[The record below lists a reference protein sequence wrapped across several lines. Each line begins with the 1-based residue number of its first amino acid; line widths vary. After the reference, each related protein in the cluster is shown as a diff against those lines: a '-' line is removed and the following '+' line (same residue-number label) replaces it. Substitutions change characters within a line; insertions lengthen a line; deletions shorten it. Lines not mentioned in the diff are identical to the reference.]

1 MAYTVRKLLESEQ
14 FPKMKLLCGEK
25 GLDLEV
31 KGIRIIEIE
40 DMERYLTGGE
50 ILITSLQVYLSCS
63 DREVEQH
70 FEDLVKS
77 EISGFIVK
85 KRKEY
90 DPTGRR
96 LSLLEKHCKKY
107 EIPLVEIPGDFYYWE
122 IIRYVIMQVFDK
134 DTARLKYFKITHDS
148 FNSFILKNNGSS
160 NTASDIIKFLSI
172 MIENPVVL
180 YYGNLNCMVSTNS
193 DNSKL
198 ILSDEIQPYK
208 PNIITKFQYMKQMKG
223 SCVQYVVKFAIL
235 SEVEVYITIT
245 EENRELTELDYMAI
259 ENAII
264 NLQYGFL
271 SEFAQDEVKKKYQRD
286 LIHNILN
293 GLLSSK
299 EMTEAAAQLGMKE
312 SDTYRVVDFHTIKKN
327 VQSKYTKEQLHEVGV
342 IEGELKHLLPDA
354 LIYRNMDQIVMIQQV
369 DSNQTEL
376 EYQKEMEEVED
387 VIQRS
392 ILYRKKDT
400 DFQIG
405 IGKLTTVLNHNQIVE
420 SGYQDDISFYTKQ
433 VYLQLQ
439 KNYPEYGITDEEI
452 ASVAH
457 LAPIHD
463 IGKIKVPIEILNKN
477 GKLTDEEMNVVKQH
491 PLVGAAMTRRFPEG
505 VITEK
510 LNQYS
515 YEICRHH
522 HERYDGS
529 GYPDGLKGNAIPM
542 CAQVVGIVDAYDALI
557 NDRPYKRKY
566 EPEEAIRMISNG
578 ECGAFSKKLIQCL
591 TAAAKQPE
599 WLKVTKSQA

>member
-50 ILITSLQVYLSCS
+50 ILITSFQVYLSCN

-77 EISGFIVK
+77 DISGFIVK

-107 EIPLVEIPGDFYYWE
+107 EIPLVEIPGDLYYWG
-122 IIRYVIMQVFDK
+122 IIRHVMIQVFDK
-134 DTARLKYFKITHDS
+134 DTARLKYFKITHDN
-148 FNSFILKNNGSS
+148 FNTFILKNNGSS

-198 ILSDEIQPYK
+198 ILSDEIQPYN

-235 SEVEVYITIT
+235 NEVEIYITIT

-271 SEFAQDEVKKKYQRD
+271 SEFAQNEVKKKYQRD
-286 LIHNILN
+286 IIHNILN

-327 VQSKYTKEQLHEVGV
+327 VQRKYTKEQLHEVDV
-342 IEGELKHLLPDA
+342 IVGELMYLLPDA

-376 EYQKEMEEVED
+376 EYQKEMEEIEE
-387 VIQRS
+387 VIQQS

-405 IGKLTTVLNHNQIVE
+405 IGKSVE
-420 SGYQDDISFYTKQ
+420 GYQRLKESYHEASQAIKYIEIIRQVTGDKNKSVVHYSNLGFFQIFGKVDDMTELERCIPDTLKKLYLYDDEHKGELITTLQMYLRNNQSIKKTAGAMFVHYRTISYR
-433 VYLQLQ
+433 L
-439 KNYPEYGITDEEI
+439 E
-452 ASVAH
+452 
-457 LAPIHD
+457 
-463 IGKIKVPIEILNKN
+463 KIKQI
-477 GKLTDEEMNVVKQH
+477 
-491 PLVGAAMTRRFPEG
+491 
-505 VITEK
+505 
-510 LNQYS
+510 
-515 YEICRHH
+515 
-522 HERYDGS
+522 S
-529 GYPDGLKGNAIPM
+529 GINFDNANEVL
-542 CAQVVGIVDAYDALI
+542 AV
-557 NDRPYKRKY
+557 
-566 EPEEAIRMISNG
+566 SNG
-578 ECGAFSKKLIQCL
+578 LIIY
-591 TAAAKQPE
+591 KM
-599 WLKVTKSQA
+599 LKEIE

>member
-50 ILITSLQVYLSCS
+50 ILITSFQVYLSCS

-77 EISGFIVK
+77 DISGFIVK

-107 EIPLVEIPGDFYYWE
+107 EIPLVEISEDSYYWG
-122 IIRYVIMQVFDK
+122 IIRYVMIQVFDK

-148 FNSFILKNNGSS
+148 FNTFILKNNGSS

-198 ILSDEIQPYK
+198 ILLDEIQPYK

-223 SCVQYVVKFAIL
+223 SCVQYIVKFAIL
-235 SEVEVYITIT
+235 SEVEIYITIT

-271 SEFAQDEVKKKYQRD
+271 SEFAQNEVKKTYQRD

-312 SDTYRVVDFHTIKKN
+312 SDTYRVVDFHTITKN
-327 VQSKYTKEQLHEVGV
+327 VQRKYTKEQLHEVGV
-342 IEGELKHLLPDA
+342 IEGELMHLLPDA

-369 DSNQTEL
+369 DSDQTEL

-405 IGKLTTVLNHNQIVE
+405 IGKSVE
-420 SGYQDDISFYTKQ
+420 GYQRLKESYYEASQAIKYIEIIRQVTGDKNKSVVQYSNLGFFQIFGKVDDMTELERCIPETLKKLYLYDDEHKGELITTLQMYLRNNQSIKKTASAMFVHYRTISYR
-433 VYLQLQ
+433 L
-439 KNYPEYGITDEEI
+439 E
-452 ASVAH
+452 
-457 LAPIHD
+457 
-463 IGKIKVPIEILNKN
+463 KIKQI
-477 GKLTDEEMNVVKQH
+477 
-491 PLVGAAMTRRFPEG
+491 
-505 VITEK
+505 
-510 LNQYS
+510 
-515 YEICRHH
+515 
-522 HERYDGS
+522 S
-529 GYPDGLKGNAIPM
+529 GINFDNANEVL
-542 CAQVVGIVDAYDALI
+542 AV
-557 NDRPYKRKY
+557 
-566 EPEEAIRMISNG
+566 SNG
-578 ECGAFSKKLIQCL
+578 LIIY
-591 TAAAKQPE
+591 KM
-599 WLKVTKSQA
+599 LKEIE

>member
-50 ILITSLQVYLSCS
+50 ILITSFQVYLSCN

-77 EISGFIVK
+77 DISGFIVK

-107 EIPLVEIPGDFYYWE
+107 EIPLVEISEDLHYWG

-134 DTARLKYFKITHDS
+134 ATARLKYFKITHDN
-148 FNSFILKNNGSS
+148 FNAFILNNNGSC
-160 NTASDIIKFLSI
+160 NTASNIIKFLSV

-235 SEVEVYITIT
+235 SEVEIYITIT

-286 LIHNILN
+286 IVHNILN

-342 IEGELKHLLPDA
+342 IVSELKHLLPDA

-405 IGKLTTVLNHNQIVE
+405 IGKSVE
-420 SGYQDDISFYTKQ
+420 GYQRLKESYHEASRAIKYIDIIRLVTGDKNKSVVHYSNLGFFQIFGEIDDVTELERYIPETLKKLYLYDDEHKGELITTLQMYLRNNQSIKKTADAMFVHYRTISYR
-433 VYLQLQ
+433 L
-439 KNYPEYGITDEEI
+439 E
-452 ASVAH
+452 
-457 LAPIHD
+457 
-463 IGKIKVPIEILNKN
+463 KIKQI
-477 GKLTDEEMNVVKQH
+477 
-491 PLVGAAMTRRFPEG
+491 
-505 VITEK
+505 
-510 LNQYS
+510 
-515 YEICRHH
+515 
-522 HERYDGS
+522 S
-529 GYPDGLKGNAIPM
+529 GINFN
-542 CAQVVGIVDAYDALI
+542 DANEVLAV
-557 NDRPYKRKY
+557 
-566 EPEEAIRMISNG
+566 SNG
-578 ECGAFSKKLIQCL
+578 LIIY
-591 TAAAKQPE
+591 KM
-599 WLKVTKSQA
+599 LKEIE

>member
-50 ILITSLQVYLSCS
+50 ILITSFQVYLSCN

-77 EISGFIVK
+77 DISGFIVK

-107 EIPLVEIPGDFYYWE
+107 EIPLVEISEDSYYWG

-134 DTARLKYFKITHDS
+134 ATARLKYFKITHDN
-148 FNSFILKNNGSS
+148 FNTFILNNNGSC
-160 NTASDIIKFLSI
+160 NTASNIIKFLSV

-235 SEVEVYITIT
+235 REVEIYITIT
-245 EENRELTELDYMAI
+245 EENRGLTELDYMAI

-312 SDTYRVVDFHTIKKN
+312 SDTYRVVDFHTIKNN

-369 DSNQTEL
+369 DSEQTEL

-392 ILYRKKDT
+392 IFYRKKDT

-405 IGKLTTVLNHNQIVE
+405 IGKSVK
-420 SGYQDDISFYTKQ
+420 GYQRLKESYHEASQAIKYIEIVRLVTGDKNKSVVHYSNLGFFQIFGEIDDMTKLERYIPETLKKLYEYDDEHKGELIPTLQMFLSNNQSIRKTAGAMFVHYRTISYRM
-433 VYLQLQ
+433 
-439 KNYPEYGITDEEI
+439 E
-452 ASVAH
+452 
-457 LAPIHD
+457 
-463 IGKIKVPIEILNKN
+463 KIKEITRINFDNANEVLAVSN
-477 GKLTDEEMNVVKQH
+477 G
-491 PLVGAAMTRRFPEG
+491 LVIYKM
-505 VITEK
+505 
-510 LNQYS
+510 LNQ
-515 YEICRHH
+515 
-522 HERYDGS
+522 
-529 GYPDGLKGNAIPM
+529 
-542 CAQVVGIVDAYDALI
+542 
-557 NDRPYKRKY
+557 
-566 EPEEAIRMISNG
+566 
-578 ECGAFSKKLIQCL
+578 
-591 TAAAKQPE
+591 
-599 WLKVTKSQA
+599 

>member
-50 ILITSLQVYLSCS
+50 ILITSFQVYLSCN

-77 EISGFIVK
+77 DISGFIVK

-107 EIPLVEIPGDFYYWE
+107 EIPLVEISEDLYYWG

-134 DTARLKYFKITHDS
+134 VTARLKYFKITHDN
-148 FNSFILKNNGSS
+148 FNTFILNNNGSC
-160 NTASDIIKFLSI
+160 NTASDIIKFLSV

-235 SEVEVYITIT
+235 NEMEIYITIT

-286 LIHNILN
+286 IVHNILN

-299 EMTEAAAQLGMKE
+299 EMTEAASQLGMKE

-327 VQSKYTKEQLHEVGV
+327 VQRKYTKEQLQEVGV
-342 IEGELKHLLPDA
+342 IVGELMYLLPDA

-369 DSNQTEL
+369 DPNQTEL

-405 IGKLTTVLNHNQIVE
+405 IGKSVE
-420 SGYQDDISFYTKQ
+420 GYQRLKESYHEASRAIKYIDIIRLVTGDKNKSVVHYSNLGFFQIFGEIDDVTELERYIPGTLKKLYLYDDEHKGELITTLQMYLRNKQSIRKTADEMFVHYRTISYR
-433 VYLQLQ
+433 L
-439 KNYPEYGITDEEI
+439 E
-452 ASVAH
+452 
-457 LAPIHD
+457 
-463 IGKIKVPIEILNKN
+463 KIKQI
-477 GKLTDEEMNVVKQH
+477 
-491 PLVGAAMTRRFPEG
+491 
-505 VITEK
+505 
-510 LNQYS
+510 
-515 YEICRHH
+515 
-522 HERYDGS
+522 S
-529 GYPDGLKGNAIPM
+529 GINFDNANEVL
-542 CAQVVGIVDAYDALI
+542 AV
-557 NDRPYKRKY
+557 
-566 EPEEAIRMISNG
+566 SNG
-578 ECGAFSKKLIQCL
+578 MIIYKL
-591 TAAAKQPE
+591 
-599 WLKVTKSQA
+599 LKEIE

>member
-50 ILITSLQVYLSCS
+50 ILITSFQVYLSCN

-77 EISGFIVK
+77 DISGFIVK

-107 EIPLVEIPGDFYYWE
+107 EIPLLEIPEDFYYWG

-134 DTARLKYFKITHDS
+134 ATARLKYFKITHDS
-148 FNSFILKNNGSS
+148 FNTFILKNNGSS

-235 SEVEVYITIT
+235 NEMEIYITIT

-286 LIHNILN
+286 IVHNILN

-312 SDTYRVVDFHTIKKN
+312 SDTYRVVDFHTITKN
-327 VQSKYTKEQLHEVGV
+327 VQRKYTKEQLHEVGV
-342 IEGELKHLLPDA
+342 IEGELMHLLPDA

-369 DSNQTEL
+369 DSDQTEL
-376 EYQKEMEEVED
+376 EYQKEMEEIEE

-405 IGKLTTVLNHNQIVE
+405 IGKSVE
-420 SGYQDDISFYTKQ
+420 GYQRLKESYYEASQAIKYIEIIRQVTGDKNKSVVHYSNLGFFQIFGKVDDMTELERCIPETLKKLYLYDDEHKGELITTLQMYLRNNQSIKKTAGAMFVHYRTISYR
-433 VYLQLQ
+433 L
-439 KNYPEYGITDEEI
+439 E
-452 ASVAH
+452 
-457 LAPIHD
+457 
-463 IGKIKVPIEILNKN
+463 KIKQI
-477 GKLTDEEMNVVKQH
+477 
-491 PLVGAAMTRRFPEG
+491 
-505 VITEK
+505 
-510 LNQYS
+510 
-515 YEICRHH
+515 
-522 HERYDGS
+522 S
-529 GYPDGLKGNAIPM
+529 GINFDNANEVL
-542 CAQVVGIVDAYDALI
+542 AV
-557 NDRPYKRKY
+557 
-566 EPEEAIRMISNG
+566 SNG
-578 ECGAFSKKLIQCL
+578 LIIY
-591 TAAAKQPE
+591 KM
-599 WLKVTKSQA
+599 LKEIE

>member
-50 ILITSLQVYLSCS
+50 ILITSFQVYLSCN

-77 EISGFIVK
+77 DISGFIVK

-107 EIPLVEIPGDFYYWE
+107 EIPLVEISEDSYYWG

-134 DTARLKYFKITHDS
+134 VTARLKYFKITHDN
-148 FNSFILKNNGSS
+148 FNTFILRNNGSS

-235 SEVEVYITIT
+235 SEVEIYITIT

-312 SDTYRVVDFHTIKKN
+312 SHTYRVVDFHTIKNN

-342 IEGELKHLLPDA
+342 IEGELMHLLPDA

-369 DSNQTEL
+369 DSDQTEL
-376 EYQKEMEEVED
+376 EYQKEMEEIEE

-405 IGKLTTVLNHNQIVE
+405 IGKSVE
-420 SGYQDDISFYTKQ
+420 GYQRLKESYHEASRAIKYIEIIRQVTGDKNKSVVHYSNLGFFQIFGEIDDVTELERYIPETLKKLYLYDDEHKGELITTLQMYLRNNQSIKKTAGAMFVHYRTISYR
-433 VYLQLQ
+433 L
-439 KNYPEYGITDEEI
+439 E
-452 ASVAH
+452 
-457 LAPIHD
+457 
-463 IGKIKVPIEILNKN
+463 KIKQISEINF
-477 GKLTDEEMNVVKQH
+477 D
-491 PLVGAAMTRRFPEG
+491 
-505 VITEK
+505 
-510 LNQYS
+510 
-515 YEICRHH
+515 
-522 HERYDGS
+522 
-529 GYPDGLKGNAIPM
+529 
-542 CAQVVGIVDAYDALI
+542 DANEVLAV
-557 NDRPYKRKY
+557 
-566 EPEEAIRMISNG
+566 SNG
-578 ECGAFSKKLIQCL
+578 LIIY
-591 TAAAKQPE
+591 KM
-599 WLKVTKSQA
+599 LKEIE

>member
-50 ILITSLQVYLSCS
+50 ILITSFQVYLSCN

-77 EISGFIVK
+77 DISGFIVK

-107 EIPLVEIPGDFYYWE
+107 EIPLVEISEDFYYWG
-122 IIRYVIMQVFDK
+122 IIRHVMMQVFDK
-134 DTARLKYFKITHDS
+134 DTARLKYFKITHDN
-148 FNSFILKNNGSS
+148 FNTFILRNNGSS

-235 SEVEVYITIT
+235 SEVEIYITIT

-312 SDTYRVVDFHTIKKN
+312 SDTYRVVDFHTIKNN

-369 DSNQTEL
+369 DFDQTEL
-376 EYQKEMEEVED
+376 EYQKEMEEIED

-405 IGKLTTVLNHNQIVE
+405 IGKSVE
-420 SGYQDDISFYTKQ
+420 GYQRLKESYHEASRAIKYIEIIRQVTGDKNKSVVHYSNLGFFQIFGEIDDVTELERYIPETLKKLYLYDDEHKGELITTLQMYLRNNQSIKKTAGAMFAHYRTISYR
-433 VYLQLQ
+433 L
-439 KNYPEYGITDEEI
+439 E
-452 ASVAH
+452 
-457 LAPIHD
+457 
-463 IGKIKVPIEILNKN
+463 KIKQISEINF
-477 GKLTDEEMNVVKQH
+477 D
-491 PLVGAAMTRRFPEG
+491 
-505 VITEK
+505 
-510 LNQYS
+510 
-515 YEICRHH
+515 
-522 HERYDGS
+522 
-529 GYPDGLKGNAIPM
+529 
-542 CAQVVGIVDAYDALI
+542 DANEVLAV
-557 NDRPYKRKY
+557 
-566 EPEEAIRMISNG
+566 SNG
-578 ECGAFSKKLIQCL
+578 LIIY
-591 TAAAKQPE
+591 KM
-599 WLKVTKSQA
+599 LKEIE

>member
-50 ILITSLQVYLSCS
+50 ILITSFQVYLSCN

-77 EISGFIVK
+77 DISGFIVK

-107 EIPLVEIPGDFYYWE
+107 EIPLVEIPEDLYYWG

-134 DTARLKYFKITHDS
+134 VTARLKYFKITHDN
-148 FNSFILKNNGSS
+148 FNTFILNNNGSC
-160 NTASDIIKFLSI
+160 NTASDIIKFLSV

-180 YYGNLNCMVSTNS
+180 YYGNLNCMASTNS

-235 SEVEVYITIT
+235 NEMEIYITIT

-271 SEFAQDEVKKKYQRD
+271 SEFAQNEVKKKYQRD
-286 LIHNILN
+286 IIHNILN

-327 VQSKYTKEQLHEVGV
+327 VQRKYTKEQLQEVGV
-342 IEGELKHLLPDA
+342 IVGELMYLLPDA

-369 DSNQTEL
+369 DSDQTEL
-376 EYQKEMEEVED
+376 EYQKKMEEVKD

-405 IGKLTTVLNHNQIVE
+405 IGKSVE
-420 SGYQDDISFYTKQ
+420 GYQRLKESYHEASRAIKYIDIIRLVTGDKNKSVVHYSNLGFFQIFGEIDDVAELERYIPETLKKLYLYDDEHKGELITTLQMYLRNNQSIKKTADAMFVHYRTISYR
-433 VYLQLQ
+433 L
-439 KNYPEYGITDEEI
+439 E
-452 ASVAH
+452 
-457 LAPIHD
+457 
-463 IGKIKVPIEILNKN
+463 KIKQI
-477 GKLTDEEMNVVKQH
+477 
-491 PLVGAAMTRRFPEG
+491 
-505 VITEK
+505 
-510 LNQYS
+510 
-515 YEICRHH
+515 
-522 HERYDGS
+522 S
-529 GYPDGLKGNAIPM
+529 GINFD
-542 CAQVVGIVDAYDALI
+542 DANEVLAV
-557 NDRPYKRKY
+557 
-566 EPEEAIRMISNG
+566 SNG
-578 ECGAFSKKLIQCL
+578 LIIY
-591 TAAAKQPE
+591 KM
-599 WLKVTKSQA
+599 LKEIE

>member
-1 MAYTVRKLLESEQ
+1 MGYTVRKLLESEQ

-50 ILITSLQVYLSCS
+50 ILITSFQVYLSCN

-77 EISGFIVK
+77 DISGFIVK

-107 EIPLVEIPGDFYYWE
+107 EIPLVEISEDSYYWG

-134 DTARLKYFKITHDS
+134 DTARLKYFKITHDN
-148 FNSFILKNNGSS
+148 FNTFILNNNGSC
-160 NTASDIIKFLSI
+160 NTASDIIKFLSV

-235 SEVEVYITIT
+235 NEMEIYITIT

-312 SDTYRVVDFHTIKKN
+312 SDTYRVVDFHTITKN
-327 VQSKYTKEQLHEVGV
+327 VQRKYTKEQLHEVGV
-342 IEGELKHLLPDA
+342 IEGELMHLLPDA

-405 IGKLTTVLNHNQIVE
+405 IGKSVE
-420 SGYQDDISFYTKQ
+420 GYQRLKESYYEASQAIKYIEIIRLVTGDKNKSVVHYSNLGFFQIFGKVDDMTELERCIPETLKKLYLYDDEHKGELITTLQMYLRNNQSIKKTAGAMFVHYRTISYR
-433 VYLQLQ
+433 L
-439 KNYPEYGITDEEI
+439 E
-452 ASVAH
+452 
-457 LAPIHD
+457 
-463 IGKIKVPIEILNKN
+463 KIKQI
-477 GKLTDEEMNVVKQH
+477 
-491 PLVGAAMTRRFPEG
+491 
-505 VITEK
+505 
-510 LNQYS
+510 
-515 YEICRHH
+515 
-522 HERYDGS
+522 S
-529 GYPDGLKGNAIPM
+529 GINFDNANEVL
-542 CAQVVGIVDAYDALI
+542 AV
-557 NDRPYKRKY
+557 
-566 EPEEAIRMISNG
+566 SNG
-578 ECGAFSKKLIQCL
+578 LIIY
-591 TAAAKQPE
+591 KM
-599 WLKVTKSQA
+599 LKEIE

>member
-50 ILITSLQVYLSCS
+50 ILITSFQVYLSCS

-77 EISGFIVK
+77 DISGFIVK

-107 EIPLVEIPGDFYYWE
+107 EIPLVEISEDSYYWG

-134 DTARLKYFKITHDS
+134 DTARLKYFKITHDN
-148 FNSFILKNNGSS
+148 FNTFILNNNGSC

-235 SEVEVYITIT
+235 SEVEIYITIT

-286 LIHNILN
+286 IIHNILN

-327 VQSKYTKEQLHEVGV
+327 VQRKYTKEQLHEVGV
-342 IEGELKHLLPDA
+342 IEGELMHLLPDA

-405 IGKLTTVLNHNQIVE
+405 IGKSVE
-420 SGYQDDISFYTKQ
+420 GYQRLKESYYEASQAIKYIEIIRLVTGDKNKSVVHYSNLGFFQIFGKVDDMTELERCIPETLKKLYLYDDEHKGELITTLQMYLRNKQSIRKTADAMFVHYRTISYR
-433 VYLQLQ
+433 L
-439 KNYPEYGITDEEI
+439 E
-452 ASVAH
+452 
-457 LAPIHD
+457 
-463 IGKIKVPIEILNKN
+463 KIKQI
-477 GKLTDEEMNVVKQH
+477 
-491 PLVGAAMTRRFPEG
+491 
-505 VITEK
+505 
-510 LNQYS
+510 
-515 YEICRHH
+515 
-522 HERYDGS
+522 S
-529 GYPDGLKGNAIPM
+529 GINFDNANEVL
-542 CAQVVGIVDAYDALI
+542 AV
-557 NDRPYKRKY
+557 
-566 EPEEAIRMISNG
+566 SNG
-578 ECGAFSKKLIQCL
+578 LIIY
-591 TAAAKQPE
+591 KM
-599 WLKVTKSQA
+599 LKEIE

>member
-50 ILITSLQVYLSCS
+50 ILITSFQVYLSCS

-77 EISGFIVK
+77 DISGFIVK

-107 EIPLVEIPGDFYYWE
+107 EIPLVEISEDSYYWG

-134 DTARLKYFKITHDS
+134 DTARLKYFKITHDN
-148 FNSFILKNNGSS
+148 FNTFILNNNGSC

-235 SEVEVYITIT
+235 NEMEIYITIT

-286 LIHNILN
+286 IVHNILN

-312 SDTYRVVDFHTIKKN
+312 SDTYRVVDFHTITKN
-327 VQSKYTKEQLHEVGV
+327 VQRKYTKEQLHEVGV
-342 IEGELKHLLPDA
+342 IEGELMHLLPDA

-369 DSNQTEL
+369 DSDQTEL
-376 EYQKEMEEVED
+376 EYQKEMEEIEE
-387 VIQRS
+387 VIQQS

-405 IGKLTTVLNHNQIVE
+405 IGKSVE
-420 SGYQDDISFYTKQ
+420 GYQRLKESYHEASQAIKYIEIIRLVTGDKNKSVVHYSNLGFFQIFGKVDDMTELERCIPETLKKLYLYDDEHKGELITTLQMYLRNNQSIKKTAGAMFVHYRTISYR
-433 VYLQLQ
+433 L
-439 KNYPEYGITDEEI
+439 E
-452 ASVAH
+452 
-457 LAPIHD
+457 
-463 IGKIKVPIEILNKN
+463 KIKQI
-477 GKLTDEEMNVVKQH
+477 
-491 PLVGAAMTRRFPEG
+491 
-505 VITEK
+505 
-510 LNQYS
+510 
-515 YEICRHH
+515 
-522 HERYDGS
+522 S
-529 GYPDGLKGNAIPM
+529 GINFDNANEVL
-542 CAQVVGIVDAYDALI
+542 AV
-557 NDRPYKRKY
+557 
-566 EPEEAIRMISNG
+566 SNG
-578 ECGAFSKKLIQCL
+578 LIIY
-591 TAAAKQPE
+591 KM
-599 WLKVTKSQA
+599 LKEIE

>member
-50 ILITSLQVYLSCS
+50 ILITSFQVYLSCN

-77 EISGFIVK
+77 DISGFIVK

-107 EIPLVEIPGDFYYWE
+107 EIPLVEISEDSYYWG

-134 DTARLKYFKITHDS
+134 ATARLKYFKITHDN
-148 FNSFILKNNGSS
+148 FNTFILNNNGSC
-160 NTASDIIKFLSI
+160 NTASNIIKFLSV

-235 SEVEVYITIT
+235 SEVEIYITIT
-245 EENRELTELDYMAI
+245 EENRGLTELDYMAI

-312 SDTYRVVDFHTIKKN
+312 SDTYRVVDFHTIKNN

-369 DSNQTEL
+369 DSEQTEL

-392 ILYRKKDT
+392 IFYRKKDT

-405 IGKLTTVLNHNQIVE
+405 IGKSVK
-420 SGYQDDISFYTKQ
+420 GYQRLKESYHEASQAIKYIEIVRLVTGDKNKSVVHYSNLGFFQIFGEIDDMTKLERYIPETLKKLYEYDDEHKGELIPTLQMFLSNNQSIRKTAGAMFVHYRTISYRM
-433 VYLQLQ
+433 
-439 KNYPEYGITDEEI
+439 E
-452 ASVAH
+452 
-457 LAPIHD
+457 
-463 IGKIKVPIEILNKN
+463 KIKEITGINFDNVNEVLAVSN
-477 GKLTDEEMNVVKQH
+477 G
-491 PLVGAAMTRRFPEG
+491 LVIYKM
-505 VITEK
+505 
-510 LNQYS
+510 LNQ
-515 YEICRHH
+515 
-522 HERYDGS
+522 
-529 GYPDGLKGNAIPM
+529 
-542 CAQVVGIVDAYDALI
+542 
-557 NDRPYKRKY
+557 
-566 EPEEAIRMISNG
+566 
-578 ECGAFSKKLIQCL
+578 
-591 TAAAKQPE
+591 
-599 WLKVTKSQA
+599 

>member
-50 ILITSLQVYLSCS
+50 ILITSFQVYLSCS

-77 EISGFIVK
+77 DISGFIVK

-107 EIPLVEIPGDFYYWE
+107 EIPLVEISEDSYYWG

-134 DTARLKYFKITHDS
+134 DTARLKYFKITHDN
-148 FNSFILKNNGSS
+148 FNTFILNNNGSC

-235 SEVEVYITIT
+235 NEMEIYITIT

-271 SEFAQDEVKKKYQRD
+271 SEFAQDEEKKTYQRD
-286 LIHNILN
+286 IIQNILN

-312 SDTYRVVDFHTIKKN
+312 SDTYRVVDFHTITKN
-327 VQSKYTKEQLHEVGV
+327 VQRKYTKEQLHEVGV
-342 IEGELKHLLPDA
+342 IEGELMHLLPDA

-405 IGKLTTVLNHNQIVE
+405 IGKSVE
-420 SGYQDDISFYTKQ
+420 GYQRLKESYHEASRAIKYIDIIRLVTGDKNKSVVHYSNLGFFQIFGEIDDVTELERYIPETLKKLYLYDDEHKGELITTLQMYLRNNQSIKKTAGAMFVHYRTISYRI
-433 VYLQLQ
+433 
-439 KNYPEYGITDEEI
+439 E
-452 ASVAH
+452 
-457 LAPIHD
+457 
-463 IGKIKVPIEILNKN
+463 KIKQI
-477 GKLTDEEMNVVKQH
+477 
-491 PLVGAAMTRRFPEG
+491 
-505 VITEK
+505 
-510 LNQYS
+510 
-515 YEICRHH
+515 
-522 HERYDGS
+522 S
-529 GYPDGLKGNAIPM
+529 GINFDNANEVL
-542 CAQVVGIVDAYDALI
+542 AV
-557 NDRPYKRKY
+557 
-566 EPEEAIRMISNG
+566 SNG
-578 ECGAFSKKLIQCL
+578 LIIY
-591 TAAAKQPE
+591 KM
-599 WLKVTKSQA
+599 LKEIE

>member
-1 MAYTVRKLLESEQ
+1 MGYTVRKLLESEQ

-50 ILITSLQVYLSCS
+50 ILITSFQVYLSCS

-77 EISGFIVK
+77 DISGFIVK

-107 EIPLVEIPGDFYYWE
+107 EIPLVEISEDSYYWG

-134 DTARLKYFKITHDS
+134 DTARLKYFKITHDN
-148 FNSFILKNNGSS
+148 FNTFILNNNGSC
-160 NTASDIIKFLSI
+160 NTASDIIKFLSV

-235 SEVEVYITIT
+235 NEMEIYITIT

-299 EMTEAAAQLGMKE
+299 EMTEAAAQIGMKE

-327 VQSKYTKEQLHEVGV
+327 VQRKYTKEQLHEVGV
-342 IEGELKHLLPDA
+342 IVGELMYLLPDA

-405 IGKLTTVLNHNQIVE
+405 IGKSVE
-420 SGYQDDISFYTKQ
+420 GYQRLKESYYEASQAIKYIEIIRLVTGDKNKSVVHYSNLGFFQIFGKVDDMTELERCIPETLKKLYLYDDEHKGELITTLQMYLRNNQSIKKTAGAMFVHYRTISYR
-433 VYLQLQ
+433 L
-439 KNYPEYGITDEEI
+439 E
-452 ASVAH
+452 
-457 LAPIHD
+457 
-463 IGKIKVPIEILNKN
+463 KIKQI
-477 GKLTDEEMNVVKQH
+477 
-491 PLVGAAMTRRFPEG
+491 
-505 VITEK
+505 
-510 LNQYS
+510 
-515 YEICRHH
+515 
-522 HERYDGS
+522 S
-529 GYPDGLKGNAIPM
+529 GINFDNANEVL
-542 CAQVVGIVDAYDALI
+542 AV
-557 NDRPYKRKY
+557 
-566 EPEEAIRMISNG
+566 SNG
-578 ECGAFSKKLIQCL
+578 LIIY
-591 TAAAKQPE
+591 KM
-599 WLKVTKSQA
+599 LKEIE

>member
-50 ILITSLQVYLSCS
+50 ILITSFQVYLSCS

-77 EISGFIVK
+77 DISGFIVK

-107 EIPLVEIPGDFYYWE
+107 EIPLVEISEDSYYWG
-122 IIRYVIMQVFDK
+122 IIRYVMIQVFDK

-148 FNSFILKNNGSS
+148 FNTFILKNNGSS

-180 YYGNLNCMVSTNS
+180 YYGDLNCMVSTNS

-235 SEVEVYITIT
+235 SEVEIYITIT

-271 SEFAQDEVKKKYQRD
+271 SEFAQNEVKKTYQRD

-327 VQSKYTKEQLHEVGV
+327 VQRKYTKEQLHEVGV
-342 IEGELKHLLPDA
+342 IEGELMHLLPDA

-405 IGKLTTVLNHNQIVE
+405 IGKSVE
-420 SGYQDDISFYTKQ
+420 GYQRLKESYQEASRAIKYIDIIRLVTGDKNKSVVHYSSLGFFQIFGEIDDVTELERYIPETLKKLYLYDDEHKGELITTLQMYLRNNQSIKKTASAMFVHYRTISYR
-433 VYLQLQ
+433 L
-439 KNYPEYGITDEEI
+439 E
-452 ASVAH
+452 
-457 LAPIHD
+457 
-463 IGKIKVPIEILNKN
+463 KIKQI
-477 GKLTDEEMNVVKQH
+477 
-491 PLVGAAMTRRFPEG
+491 
-505 VITEK
+505 
-510 LNQYS
+510 
-515 YEICRHH
+515 
-522 HERYDGS
+522 S
-529 GYPDGLKGNAIPM
+529 GINFDNANEVL
-542 CAQVVGIVDAYDALI
+542 AV
-557 NDRPYKRKY
+557 
-566 EPEEAIRMISNG
+566 SNG
-578 ECGAFSKKLIQCL
+578 LIIYKMLKKI
-591 TAAAKQPE
+591 E
-599 WLKVTKSQA
+599 

>member
-50 ILITSLQVYLSCS
+50 ILITNFQVYLSCN

-77 EISGFIVK
+77 DISGFIVK

-107 EIPLVEIPGDFYYWE
+107 EIPLVEISEDSYYWG

-134 DTARLKYFKITHDS
+134 ATARLKYFKITHDN
-148 FNSFILKNNGSS
+148 FNAFILNNNGSC
-160 NTASDIIKFLSI
+160 NTASDIIKFLSV

-235 SEVEVYITIT
+235 NEMEIYITIT

-286 LIHNILN
+286 IVHNILN

-327 VQSKYTKEQLHEVGV
+327 VQRKYTKEQLHEVGV
-342 IEGELKHLLPDA
+342 IEGELMHLLPDA

-405 IGKLTTVLNHNQIVE
+405 IGKSVE
-420 SGYQDDISFYTKQ
+420 GYQRLKESYHEASQAIKYIEIIRQ
-433 VYLQLQ
+433 VTGD
-439 KNYPEYGITDEEI
+439 KNK
-452 ASVAH
+452 SVVH
-457 LAPIHD
+457 YSNLGFFQIF
-463 IGKIKVPIEILNKN
+463 GKIDDMTELERCIPETLK
-477 GKLTDEEMNVVKQH
+477 KLYLYDDEHKGELITTLQMYLRNNQSIKKTAGAMFVHYRTISYRLEKIKQ
-491 PLVGAAMTRRFPEG
+491 
-505 VITEK
+505 I
-510 LNQYS
+510 
-515 YEICRHH
+515 
-522 HERYDGS
+522 S
-529 GYPDGLKGNAIPM
+529 GINFDNANEVL
-542 CAQVVGIVDAYDALI
+542 AV
-557 NDRPYKRKY
+557 
-566 EPEEAIRMISNG
+566 SNG
-578 ECGAFSKKLIQCL
+578 LIIY
-591 TAAAKQPE
+591 KM
-599 WLKVTKSQA
+599 LKEIE

>member
-50 ILITSLQVYLSCS
+50 ILITSFQVYLSCS

-77 EISGFIVK
+77 DISGFIVK

-107 EIPLVEIPGDFYYWE
+107 EIPLVEISEDSYYWG
-122 IIRYVIMQVFDK
+122 IIRYVMIQVFDK

-148 FNSFILKNNGSS
+148 FNTFILKNNGSS

-180 YYGNLNCMVSTNS
+180 YYGDLNCMVSTNS

-235 SEVEVYITIT
+235 SEVEIYITIT

-271 SEFAQDEVKKKYQRD
+271 SEFAQNEVKKTYQRD

-327 VQSKYTKEQLHEVGV
+327 VQRKYTKEQLHEVGV
-342 IEGELKHLLPDA
+342 IVGELMYLLPDA

-369 DSNQTEL
+369 DSDQTEL
-376 EYQKEMEEVED
+376 EYQKEMEEIEE

-405 IGKLTTVLNHNQIVE
+405 IGKSVE
-420 SGYQDDISFYTKQ
+420 GYQRLKESYQEASRAIKYIDIIRLVTGDKNKSVVHYSSLGFFQIFGEIEDVTELERYIPETLKKLYLYDDEHKGELITTLQMYLRNNQSIKKTADAMFVHYRTISYR
-433 VYLQLQ
+433 L
-439 KNYPEYGITDEEI
+439 E
-452 ASVAH
+452 
-457 LAPIHD
+457 
-463 IGKIKVPIEILNKN
+463 KIKQI
-477 GKLTDEEMNVVKQH
+477 
-491 PLVGAAMTRRFPEG
+491 
-505 VITEK
+505 
-510 LNQYS
+510 
-515 YEICRHH
+515 
-522 HERYDGS
+522 S
-529 GYPDGLKGNAIPM
+529 GINFDNANEVL
-542 CAQVVGIVDAYDALI
+542 AV
-557 NDRPYKRKY
+557 
-566 EPEEAIRMISNG
+566 SNG
-578 ECGAFSKKLIQCL
+578 LIIY
-591 TAAAKQPE
+591 KM
-599 WLKVTKSQA
+599 LKEIE

>member
-50 ILITSLQVYLSCS
+50 ILITSFQVYLSCS

-107 EIPLVEIPGDFYYWE
+107 EIPLVEIPGDFYYWG
-122 IIRYVIMQVFDK
+122 IIRHVMIQVFDK
-134 DTARLKYFKITHDS
+134 DTARLKYFKITHDN
-148 FNSFILKNNGSS
+148 FNTLILRNNGSS
-160 NTASDIIKFLSI
+160 NTASNIIKFLSV

-235 SEVEVYITIT
+235 NEVEIYITIT

-392 ILYRKKDT
+392 ILHRKKDT

-405 IGKLTTVLNHNQIVE
+405 IGKSVE
-420 SGYQDDISFYTKQ
+420 GYQRLKESYQEASRAIKYIDIIRLVTGDKNKSVVHYSNLGFFQIFGEIDDVTELERYIPETLKKLYLYDDEHKGELITTLQMYLRNNQSIKKTADAMFVHYRTISYR
-433 VYLQLQ
+433 L
-439 KNYPEYGITDEEI
+439 E
-452 ASVAH
+452 
-457 LAPIHD
+457 
-463 IGKIKVPIEILNKN
+463 KIKQI
-477 GKLTDEEMNVVKQH
+477 
-491 PLVGAAMTRRFPEG
+491 
-505 VITEK
+505 
-510 LNQYS
+510 
-515 YEICRHH
+515 
-522 HERYDGS
+522 S
-529 GYPDGLKGNAIPM
+529 GINFD
-542 CAQVVGIVDAYDALI
+542 DANEVLAV
-557 NDRPYKRKY
+557 
-566 EPEEAIRMISNG
+566 SNG
-578 ECGAFSKKLIQCL
+578 LIIY
-591 TAAAKQPE
+591 KM
-599 WLKVTKSQA
+599 LKEIE

>member
-50 ILITSLQVYLSCS
+50 ILITSFQVYLSCN

-77 EISGFIVK
+77 DISGFIVK

-107 EIPLVEIPGDFYYWE
+107 EIPLVEIPGDFYYWG

-134 DTARLKYFKITHDS
+134 ATARLKYFKITHDN
-148 FNSFILKNNGSS
+148 FNAFILNNNGSC
-160 NTASDIIKFLSI
+160 NTASNIIKFLSV

-235 SEVEVYITIT
+235 SEVEIYITIT

-286 LIHNILN
+286 IVHNILN

-299 EMTEAAAQLGMKE
+299 EMTEAASQLGMKE
-312 SDTYRVVDFHTIKKN
+312 SDTYRVVDFHTITKN
-327 VQSKYTKEQLHEVGV
+327 VQRKYTKEQLHEVGV
-342 IEGELKHLLPDA
+342 IEGELMHLLPDA

-405 IGKLTTVLNHNQIVE
+405 IGKSVE
-420 SGYQDDISFYTKQ
+420 GYQRLKESYHEASQAIKYIEIIRQVTGDKNKSVVHYSNLGFFQIFGKVDDMTELERCIPETLKKLYLYDDEHKGELITTLQMYLRNNQSIKKTAGAMFVHYRTISYR
-433 VYLQLQ
+433 L
-439 KNYPEYGITDEEI
+439 E
-452 ASVAH
+452 
-457 LAPIHD
+457 
-463 IGKIKVPIEILNKN
+463 KIKQI
-477 GKLTDEEMNVVKQH
+477 
-491 PLVGAAMTRRFPEG
+491 
-505 VITEK
+505 
-510 LNQYS
+510 
-515 YEICRHH
+515 
-522 HERYDGS
+522 S
-529 GYPDGLKGNAIPM
+529 GINFDNANEVL
-542 CAQVVGIVDAYDALI
+542 AV
-557 NDRPYKRKY
+557 
-566 EPEEAIRMISNG
+566 SNG
-578 ECGAFSKKLIQCL
+578 LIIY
-591 TAAAKQPE
+591 KM
-599 WLKVTKSQA
+599 LKEIE

>member
-50 ILITSLQVYLSCS
+50 ILITSFQVYLSCN

-77 EISGFIVK
+77 DISGFIVK

-107 EIPLVEIPGDFYYWE
+107 EIPLLEIPEDSYYWG

-134 DTARLKYFKITHDS
+134 ATARLKYFKITHDN
-148 FNSFILKNNGSS
+148 FNTFILKNNGSS

-223 SCVQYVVKFAIL
+223 SCVQYVVKFVIL
-235 SEVEVYITIT
+235 SEVEIYITIT

-286 LIHNILN
+286 IVHNILN

-327 VQSKYTKEQLHEVGV
+327 VQGKYTKEQLHEVGV
-342 IEGELKHLLPDA
+342 IVSELKHLLPDA

-405 IGKLTTVLNHNQIVE
+405 IGKSVE
-420 SGYQDDISFYTKQ
+420 GYQRLKESYHEASRAIKYIDIIRLVTGDKNKSVVHYSNLGFFQIFGEIDDVTELERYIPETLKKLYLYDDEHKGELITTLQMYLRNNQSIKKTAGAMFVHYRTISYR
-433 VYLQLQ
+433 L
-439 KNYPEYGITDEEI
+439 E
-452 ASVAH
+452 
-457 LAPIHD
+457 
-463 IGKIKVPIEILNKN
+463 KIKQI
-477 GKLTDEEMNVVKQH
+477 
-491 PLVGAAMTRRFPEG
+491 
-505 VITEK
+505 
-510 LNQYS
+510 
-515 YEICRHH
+515 
-522 HERYDGS
+522 S
-529 GYPDGLKGNAIPM
+529 GINFD
-542 CAQVVGIVDAYDALI
+542 DANEVLAV
-557 NDRPYKRKY
+557 
-566 EPEEAIRMISNG
+566 SNG
-578 ECGAFSKKLIQCL
+578 LIIY
-591 TAAAKQPE
+591 KM
-599 WLKVTKSQA
+599 LKEIE